1 MLIFAHQAFSPCLD
15 LRLASL
21 RFLDGDRFLFG
32 TVDTAGS
39 KPDHAFAFFEIWH
52 VEVKPDDRCL
62 TGRSITPL
70 ECLIHLRFEGPLDRA
85 AEWVTTRILEQLP
98 NALD

>member
-1 MLIFAHQAFSPCLD
+1 MLIYAIQRPFPHM
-15 LRLASL
+15 ASL
-21 RFLDGDRFLFG
+21 RILEGERFIFG

-39 KPDHAFAFFEIWH
+39 KPDHAIAFFEIWH
-52 VEVKPDDRCL
+52 VEIKPDSRCL

-70 ECLIHLRFEGPLDRA
+70 ECLIHLRFEGSLDRS

-98 NALD
+98 GALE